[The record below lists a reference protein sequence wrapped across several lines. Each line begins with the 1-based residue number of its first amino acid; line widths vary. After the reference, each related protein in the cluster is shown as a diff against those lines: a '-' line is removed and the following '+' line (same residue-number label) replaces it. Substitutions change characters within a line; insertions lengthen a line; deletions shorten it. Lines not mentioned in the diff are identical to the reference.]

1 MYRQQT
7 DVPTDEVKESTVA
20 AEHQFVLDLTV
31 ALGASAVSGY
41 VANRLRQPALLGYLA
56 AGLLIGPSGFRLLN
70 DVQQIEELAEIGV
83 AFLLFALGVE
93 FSLAELR
100 RVQKIAVQGSLWQMG
115 LTTVLVSVVSILTG
129 WATSPLQGVFLG
141 FVLSLSSTAVVLK
154 LLTER
159 GETVAVHGQLMLA
172 LLIAQDLALG
182 LMLAFLPALVQPER
196 FWVVLL
202 AAVLKFTLFLGGA
215 IAVGRWCIPRLMRTV
230 AATESQELFL
240 LTTIA
245 LCLGIAWI
253 TSILGLSIELG
264 AFVAGL
270 MVAEVDYSEQA
281 LGRVLPLRDTFACL
295 FFASVGMLIDPQVLL
310 NNWVII
316 LELVTVVMVGKAL
329 IILPIILR
337 FGYSFKT
344 ALLVS
349 VGLNQIGEFSFVLSL
364 QGLELGLIS
373 DQQYLLLLGTT
384 AITLVLTPA
393 WLNSAPWL
401 TRSLQKI
408 PAVDRWLSQMA
419 EPKLLSV
426 PDTLAEHVIVAGYG
440 RVGQVLV
447 NILLNRGYKVLV
459 IENSEAAIQKL
470 RHRRIPYIYGDADAE
485 QVLEKTHLPQ
495 AKAMAIA
502 LPDPASTRLLLQRA
516 LARSPHLDIIA
527 RSHTDREIDLLTQ
540 IGAREVVQPEFEAA
554 MELGAHLLR
563 SLGEDTV
570 GIQQVLN
577 NIRRDRYQ
585 SVRS

>member
-1 MYRQQT
+1 MAT
-7 DVPTDEVKESTVA
+7 
-20 AEHQFVLDLTV
+20 EHQFVLDLTV
-31 ALGASAVSGY
+31 ALGASALSGY
-41 VANRLRQPALLGYLA
+41 VATRLRQPALLGYLA

-100 RVQKIAVQGSLWQMG
+100 RVQKIAIQGSLLQIG
-115 LTTVLVSVVSILTG
+115 LTTLLVSVISLLFG
-129 WATSPLQGVFLG
+129 WATSPLQGIFLG
-141 FVLSLSSTAVVLK
+141 FVLALSSTAVVLK
-154 LLTER
+154 ILTER
-159 GETVAVHGQLMLA
+159 GDTGALHGQLMLA

-182 LMLAFLPALVQPER
+182 LMLAFLPALDQPDQ
-196 FWVVLL
+196 FWQVFI
-202 AAVLKFTLFLGGA
+202 AAVLKFALFLGGA
-215 IAVGRWCIPRLMRTV
+215 IAVGRWCIPSLMRTV

-245 LCLGIAWI
+245 LCLGIAWL

-281 LGRVLPLRDTFACL
+281 LGRVLPLRDTFACI

-310 NNWVII
+310 DNWVII
-316 LELVTVVMVGKAL
+316 FELVTVVMVGKAL

-364 QGLELGLIS
+364 QGLDLGLIS
-373 DQQYLLLLGTT
+373 EQQYLLLLGTT

-401 TRSLQKI
+401 TRSLQRI
-408 PAVDRWLSQMA
+408 PMLARWLSKMA
-419 EPKLLSV
+419 EPKHLDV
-426 PDTLAEHVIVAGYG
+426 PDTLADHVIVAGYG

-447 NILLNRGYKVLV
+447 NILLNRGYEVLV

-470 RHRRIPYIYGDADAE
+470 RHRHIPYIYGDADAE
-485 QVLEKTHLPQ
+485 QVLAKTHLAQ

-516 LARSPHLDIIA
+516 LSRSPSLDIIA

-563 SLGEDTV
+563 TLGEDAN

-577 NIRRDRYQ
+577 NIRSDRYQ

>member
-1 MYRQQT
+1 MAT
-7 DVPTDEVKESTVA
+7 
-20 AEHQFVLDLTV
+20 EHQFVLDLTV
-31 ALGASAVSGY
+31 ALGASALSGY
-41 VANRLRQPALLGYLA
+41 VATRLRQPALLGYLA

-100 RVQKIAVQGSLWQMG
+100 RVQKIAIQGSLLQIG
-115 LTTVLVSVVSILTG
+115 LTTLLVSVISLLFG
-129 WATSPLQGVFLG
+129 WATSPLQGIFLG
-141 FVLSLSSTAVVLK
+141 FVLALSSTAVVLK
-154 LLTER
+154 ILTER
-159 GETVAVHGQLMLA
+159 GDTGALHGQLMLA

-182 LMLAFLPALVQPER
+182 LMLAFLPALDQPDQ
-196 FWVVLL
+196 FWQVFI
-202 AAVLKFTLFLGGA
+202 AAVLKFALFLGGA
-215 IAVGRWCIPRLMRTV
+215 IAVGRWCIPSLMRTV

-245 LCLGIAWI
+245 LCLGIAWL

-281 LGRVLPLRDTFACL
+281 LGRVLPLRDTFACI

-310 NNWVII
+310 DNWVII
-316 LELVTVVMVGKAL
+316 FELVTVVMVGKAL

-364 QGLELGLIS
+364 QGLDLGLIS
-373 DQQYLLLLGTT
+373 EQQYLLLLGTT

-401 TRSLQKI
+401 TRSLQRI
-408 PAVDRWLSQMA
+408 PMLARWLSKMA
-419 EPKLLSV
+419 EPKHLDV
-426 PDTLAEHVIVAGYG
+426 PDTLADHVIVAGYG

-447 NILLNRGYKVLV
+447 NILLNRGYEVLV
-459 IENSEAAIQKL
+459 IEIVK
-470 RHRRIPYIYGDADAE
+470 RRF
-485 QVLEKTHLPQ
+485 KSC
-495 AKAMAIA
+495 AIA
-502 LPDPASTRLLLQRA
+502 IFLTSMEMPMRNRYWPKPTWLKPRPW
-516 LARSPHLDIIA
+516 RSPY
-527 RSHTDREIDLLTQ
+527 LTQ
-540 IGAREVVQPEFEAA
+540 RVPDCCCSG
-554 MELGAHLLR
+554 HY
-563 SLGEDTV
+563 
-570 GIQQVLN
+570 
-577 NIRRDRYQ
+577 RDRPA
-585 SVRS
+585 

>member
-1 MYRQQT
+1 
-7 DVPTDEVKESTVA
+7 VA
-20 AEHQFVLDLTV
+20 TEHQFVLDLTV
-31 ALGASAVSGY
+31 ALGASALSGY

-100 RVQKIAVQGSLWQMG
+100 RVQKIAIQGSLWQMG
-115 LTTVLVSVVSILTG
+115 LTILLVSGVSLFAG
-129 WATSPLQGVFLG
+129 WATSPLQGIFLG

-154 LLTER
+154 ILTER
-159 GETVAVHGQLMLA
+159 GETGALHGQLMLA

-182 LMLAFLPALVQPER
+182 LMLAFLPALDQPER
-196 FWVVLL
+196 FWFVLF

-215 IAVGRWCIPRLMRTV
+215 IAVGRWCIPSLMRTV

-240 LTTIA
+240 LTIIA

-253 TSILGLSIELG
+253 TSVLGLSIELG

-316 LELVTVVMVGKAL
+316 LELVTIVMVGKAL
-329 IILPIILR
+329 IIVPIILR

-344 ALLVS
+344 ALLVG

-364 QGLELGLIS
+364 QGLDLGLIS
-373 DQQYLLLLGTT
+373 EQQYLLLLGTT

-401 TRSLQKI
+401 MRSLHKV
-408 PAVDRWLSQMA
+408 PLLDRWLSQMA
-419 EPKLLSV
+419 EPQSLSV
-426 PDTLAEHVIVAGYG
+426 PATLADHVIVAGYG
-440 RVGQVLV
+440 RVGRVLV
-447 NILLNRGYKVLV
+447 NILLNRGYAVLV
-459 IENSEAAIQKL
+459 IENSEAAIQQL
-470 RHRRIPYIYGDADAE
+470 RHRQIPFIYGDADAE
-485 QVLEKTHLPQ
+485 QVLDKTHLTQ

-563 SLGEDTV
+563 SLGEDAI
-570 GIQQVLN
+570 GIQQVLD
-577 NIRRDRYQ
+577 NIRSDRYQ

>member
-1 MYRQQT
+1 MAT
-7 DVPTDEVKESTVA
+7 
-20 AEHQFVLDLTV
+20 EHQFVLDLTV
-31 ALGASAVSGY
+31 ALGASAVSGFI
-41 VANRLRQPALLGYLA
+41 ATRLRQPALLGYLA

-70 DVQQIEELAEIGV
+70 DVEQIQDLAEIGV

-115 LTTVLVSVVSILTG
+115 LTTLMVTAVSLLVG
-129 WATSPLQGVFLG
+129 WADSLLQGIFLG
-141 FVLSLSSTAVVLK
+141 FVLALSSTAVVLK
-154 LLTER
+154 ILTER
-159 GETVAVHGQLMLA
+159 GETAALHGQLMLA

-182 LMLAFLPALVQPER
+182 LMLAFLPALDQPDR
-196 FWVVLL
+196 FWIVFL
-202 AAVLKFTLFLGGA
+202 AAVLKFALFLGGA
-215 IAVGRWCIPRLMRTV
+215 IAVGRWLIPRLMSTV

-240 LTTIA
+240 LTIIA

-253 TSILGLSIELG
+253 TSVLGLSIELG

-316 LELVTVVMVGKAL
+316 LGLVTIVMVGKAL

-364 QGLELGLIS
+364 QGLDLGLITE
-373 DQQYLLLLGTT
+373 QKYLLLLGTT

-393 WLNSAPWL
+393 WLKSAPLL
-401 TRSLQKI
+401 TRSLQQI
-408 PAVDRWLSQMA
+408 PWFNRWLSRQS

-426 PDTLAEHVIVAGYG
+426 PETLSDHVIVAGYG
-440 RVGQVLV
+440 RVGQVIV
-447 NILLNRGYKVLV
+447 NILLNRGYEVLV

-470 RHRRIPYIYGDADAE
+470 RNRQIPFIYGDADVL
-485 QVLEKTHLPQ
+485 QVLDKTHLTQ
-495 AKAMAIA
+495 AKALAIA
-502 LPDPASTRLLLQRA
+502 LPDPTSTRLLLQRA

-527 RSHTDREIDLLTQ
+527 RSHTDREIDLLSQ
-540 IGAREVVQPEFEAA
+540 MGAREVVQPEFEAA

-563 SLGEDTV
+563 TLGEDAS